1 MPTRASYGN
10 LDGQNDDR
18 RWDGLAESFAG
29 AVKPAR
35 PLPAPNGGRKGPMR
49 PGHTMKFFVLTASL
63 LLAPAWARA
72 LEDDVQDAPVTIAT
86 LKSLLAAFNAH
97 DLDSI
102 MGYFAEDCVLLMP
115 RGPEPEGRR
124 FVGKSAVREG
134 LASRFAGLPDVHYSD
149 DQHWVA
155 GNLGVS
161 TWLLTGTTRTGEHV
175 RVRGVD
181 LLEFRGNK
189 VTKKDSY
196 WKIVEK

>member
-1 MPTRASYGN
+1 MTGPEEIRGM
-10 LDGQNDDR
+10 
-18 RWDGLAESFAG
+18 
-29 AVKPAR
+29 
-35 PLPAPNGGRKGPMR
+35 APNNGMQWTALCADADAERWVDHGGMEETDAPL
-49 PGHTMKFFVLTASL
+49 HAMKLPVLTASL
-63 LLAPAWARA
+63 LTAPAWARA
-72 LEDDVQDAPVTIAT
+72 LEDDVRNAPVTTAT

-102 MGYFAEDCVLLMP
+102 MGYFADDCVLLMP

-161 TWLLTGTTRTGEHV
+161 TWLLTGTTKTGEQV

-196 WKIVEK
+196 WKIVAK